1 MLEELYVAFG
11 IATLVYYLVTKA
23 KRVEV
28 QIEITPLQPPDPDPP
43 FHSSPLVPATPSPM
57 SICSDLMVVSPL
69 RFKEDYMEWD
79 SAQNKLA

>member
-28 QIEITPLQPPDPDPP
+28 QIEITPLQPPDPPTP
-43 FHSSPLVPATPSPM
+43 LSPLSV
-57 SICSDLMVVSPL
+57 CSDLMDVSPL
-69 RFKEDYMEWD
+69 QFKEDYMDID
-79 SAQNKLA
+79 STETKLA